1 MAQTSSRKPSENLS
15 QQYFDLA
22 PIIFLVLS
30 PELTVVRIND
40 KGASVLDHEK
50 DEIVGKKWFPH
61 FVPKGIRASEEE
73 HFEHLSSASDG
84 QVAKFESSV
93 ITRSGHEKSVRWSV
107 QAIRSDDRTAQALL
121 CAGEDVT
128 ERQEAERALRE
139 TEAKARAILDTTVD
153 AVITIDDRGIIES
166 FNPAAERIF
175 KYKAEEVIGR
185 NVKVLMP
192 KPYRDE
198 HDGYIQSYHDTGR
211 RKIIG
216 VGREVVGRT
225 KDGTT
230 FPMDLAVSEVEL
242 EGRTIFTGIIRDIS
256 DRRRLEH
263 EILRISDLERRR
275 IGQDLH
281 DGLGQMLT
289 GTALIARNLAKKLR
303 EAERPEAEGLEE
315 ITSFIQEADN
325 YARGL
330 AKGLVP
336 VELEDDGLAAAL
348 RQLAINA
355 ERLFDVRC
363 SFEQLGSTLNTDST
377 AATHVYRIAQEAV
390 SNAVK
395 HGRAKRI
402 VITLSGGSHQLRLR
416 VKDDGIG
423 FPDELPEDRG
433 MGVQIMN
440 YRARVIG
447 GTLEIWRDPA
457 GGTAVTCT
465 LPHQAAVSSTLAT
478 NENLSQ

>member
-1 MAQTSSRKPSENLS
+1 MEHLSISEPSGDWS
-15 QQYFDLA
+15 QLYFDLA
-22 PIIFLVLS
+22 PVIFLVLGVDF
-30 PELTVVRIND
+30 EVRRINE
-40 KGASVLDHEK
+40 KGATVLELPK
-50 DEIVGKKWFPH
+50 DEIVGKLWFEH
-61 FVPKGIRASEEE
+61 FVPVRFREAERAQFNRLSTSDEEDTIRIESCVVTSSG
-73 HFEHLSSASDG
+73 FERMILWN
-84 QVAKFESSV
+84 
-93 ITRSGHEKSVRWSV
+93 I
-107 QAIRSDDRTAQALL
+107 QAIRDEGGLPLAFV

-128 ERQEAERALRE
+128 KRREAEKALRE
-139 TEAKARAILDTTVD
+139 TEAKARAILETTVD
-153 AVITIDDRGIIES
+153 AVITIDERGIIET
-166 FNPAAERIF
+166 FNSAAERIF
-175 KYKAEEVIGR
+175 RYQAEEVIGR

-192 KPYRDE
+192 PPYREE
-198 HDGYIQSYHDTGR
+198 HDGYMRSYRETGR

-216 VGREVVGRT
+216 IGREVVGLR

-230 FPMDLAVSEVEL
+230 FPMDLAVSEVKL

-263 EILRISDLERRR
+263 EILRTSDLERRR

-303 EAERPEAEGLEE
+303 ADGRPEAEDLEE
-315 ITSFIQEADN
+315 ITGFIQEADN

-336 VELEDDGLAAAL
+336 VELEENGLAAAL
-348 RQLAINA
+348 RQLAVNA
-355 ERLFDVRC
+355 QRLFDVRC
-363 SFEQLGSTLNTDST
+363 TFEQIGSAANVDST

-395 HGRAKRI
+395 HGRADKI
-402 VITLSGGSHQLRLR
+402 LITLSGGKRQLRLR
-416 VKDDGIG
+416 VKDDGVG
-423 FPDELPEDRG
+423 FPEDLPEDRG

-457 GGTAVTCT
+457 GGTTVTCT
-465 LPHQAAVSSTLAT
+465 LPYQAAVSSSLAT
-478 NENLSQ
+478 NEKLQ